1 MTRTSA
7 IDIQDLTVRFADD
20 SGWRTAVCGL
30 SLQVCEGEVVGLI
43 GESGSG
49 KSVTSSSLLRL
60 LPLGDR
66 CRLTAKRLDVLGLNV
81 LDAAEREMRSLRG
94 AQAAMVFQEPMTAL
108 DPLRS
113 IRRHMHDVLLA
124 HKPQSSR
131 DAYALSKQLLSE
143 MGIEDPDRVLHC
155 YPHQLSGG
163 MRQRVLLAMAFS
175 CNPRLIIADEPLTAL
190 DVTTQHQ
197 IVKLVRRKTQ
207 ESGVAILF
215 VSHDLSV
222 VRSLCERVYVMYAGE
237 VVETGPAHH
246 VLTRPQHPYTQGLL
260 ASRPELFAPRT
271 RLDTIAGQ
279 APSGADAAE
288 GCQFRDRCPHAFEK
302 CSVRP
307 PLQASAGDP
316 ERAAACWL
324 EGAI

>member
-1 MTRTSA
+1 M
-7 IDIQDLTVRFADD
+7 DIQDLTVRFADD
-20 SGWRTAVCGL
+20 SGWRTAVRSL
-30 SLQVCEGEVVGLI
+30 SLQVREGEVVGLI

-49 KSVTSSSLLRL
+49 KSVTSSSLLWL

-66 CRLTAKRLDVLGLNV
+66 CRLTAERLDVLGLNV
-81 LDAAEREMRSLRG
+81 LDATEREMRNLRG

-246 VLTRPQHPYTQGLL
+246 VLTRPHHPYTQGLL

-316 ERAAACWL
+316 ERASACWL